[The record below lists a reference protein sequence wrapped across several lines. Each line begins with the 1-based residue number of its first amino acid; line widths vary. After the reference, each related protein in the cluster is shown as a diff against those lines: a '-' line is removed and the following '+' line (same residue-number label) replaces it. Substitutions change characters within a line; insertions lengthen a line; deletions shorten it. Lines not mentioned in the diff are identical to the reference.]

1 MKCIIN
7 CLDKNVSWIREFFP
21 GTTPYLLKFA
31 NKFYLEYLIDYCI
44 LNGIREIRIV
54 SDNPSGDVYRVL
66 GDGSKYG
73 VDLSFAT
80 SVPVSKLSEV
90 IQKNRNFCAVD
101 DLLIVSGLIWV
112 NYNKEKIKSLE
123 PKPDTILRRTLN
135 DDFGCYLI
143 SGSCLGEKKREVNF
157 EHCEESKNLPEI
169 FLVDTIQKFYE
180 QSMKIVYEQ
189 NGWYNLPGYGDRSS
203 FVIGRNVI
211 IPRGCDLNTP
221 VIIGNSVQLS
231 RGCGVGPG
239 VILGDN
245 VLIDEKAV
253 VKNTIIMGN
262 SYVGCYSE
270 LSGKIVY
277 RNYVIDPELGI
288 AIDIVDEFILT
299 ELVKKGVWRCPY
311 KQRLFALFLL
321 LVMSVPFLLLRPFIR
336 ITSTP
341 VECFMNQQRR
351 RKLRLKLY
359 LTPADSFASRY
370 FLKLGLDRYHLLKYV
385 VRGRLRLVGSFILE
399 ATEENG
405 VMLQQF
411 PDYAPGI
418 FSYSEYLGSEKDLF
432 QREIDELYYMYHAS
446 FKLNL
451 KIIFGIW
458 CRNFMKRF

>member
-66 GDGSKYG
+66 GDGGKYG
-73 VDLSFAT
+73 VNFSFAT
-80 SVPVSKLSEV
+80 SVPESTLAEV
-90 IQKNRNFCAVD
+90 ISKNRSFCTTD
-101 DLLIVSGLIWV
+101 DLLLISGFVWL
-112 NYNKEKIKSLE
+112 NYNKEKIKPLLPE
-123 PKPDTILRRTLN
+123 PEKVCGRVLN
-135 DDFGCYLI
+135 EYCGCYLI
-143 SGSCLGEKKREVNF
+143 SQSCLADKKDDILFDHWEDN
-157 EHCEESKNLPEI
+157 KNLPEI
-169 FLVDTIQKFYE
+169 FIVNSIQKFYE

-189 NGWYNLPGYGDRSS
+189 NSWYNLPGYGDRSS

-211 IPRGCDLNTP
+211 IPHGCDLNTP
-221 VIIGNSVQLS
+221 AIIGNSVQLS
-231 RGCGVGPG
+231 RGCSVGPG

-270 LSGKIVY
+270 LSDKIVY

-299 ELVKKGVWRCPY
+299 ELVKKGVWRCPF

-321 LVMSVPFLLLRPFIR
+321 VVMSFPFVLLRPFIR

-359 LTPADSFASRY
+359 LTPAESFASRY
-370 FLKLGLDRYHLLKYV
+370 FKKLGLDRYHLLPYV

-399 ATEENG
+399 ATEENA

-446 FKLNL
+446 FKLNI

-458 CRNFMKRF
+458 FRNFMKRF

>member
-1 MKCIIN
+1 M
-7 CLDKNVSWIREFFP
+7 
-21 GTTPYLLKFA
+21 
-31 NKFYLEYLIDYCI
+31 
-44 LNGIREIRIV
+44 
-54 SDNPSGDVYRVL
+54 
-66 GDGSKYG
+66 
-73 VDLSFAT
+73 
-80 SVPVSKLSEV
+80 
-90 IQKNRNFCAVD
+90 
-101 DLLIVSGLIWV
+101 
-112 NYNKEKIKSLE
+112 
-123 PKPDTILRRTLN
+123 
-135 DDFGCYLI
+135 
-143 SGSCLGEKKREVNF
+143 
-157 EHCEESKNLPEI
+157 
-169 FLVDTIQKFYE
+169 
-180 QSMKIVYEQ
+180 
-189 NGWYNLPGYGDRSS
+189 
-203 FVIGRNVI
+203 
-211 IPRGCDLNTP
+211 
-221 VIIGNSVQLS
+221 
-231 RGCGVGPG
+231 
-239 VILGDN
+239 
-245 VLIDEKAV
+245 
-253 VKNTIIMGN
+253 
-262 SYVGCYSE
+262 
-270 LSGKIVY
+270 
-277 RNYVIDPELGI
+277 IDPELGI